1 MGMVIAMTVFSLV
14 GTILI
19 SFSMLPQTIVTMRT
33 KQTAELS
40 FGLYLLMG
48 FATFLIFFYGVG
60 LVMVPTN
67 IQELVRTAN
76 QTDGGFWFNKFHE
89 NFINA
94 LPDSKKVILGYL
106 VPGIAIIF
114 GELFCSVT
122 SFMIAF
128 VKIKNKKAAS
138 KLGITEA
145 EYIARTYPVVSHAK
159 ANLNNSEGESNE

>member
-1 MGMVIAMTVFSLV
+1 MALVITMTVFSLV

-67 IQELVRTAN
+67 LKELVKAAN
-76 QTDGGFWFNKFHE
+76 TDQKSFFFGKFTDA
-89 NFINA
+89 FIKSI
-94 LPDSKKVILGYL
+94 PDSKSIILGYI
-106 VPGIAIIF
+106 VPGSAILI
-114 GELFCSVT
+114 GEIFCSVT
-122 SFMIAF
+122 SFMIAY
-128 VKIKNKKAAS
+128 VKIKNKKAAA
-138 KLGITEA
+138 KLGITET
-145 EYIARTYPVVSHAK
+145 EYIARTYPIVAT
-159 ANLNNSEGESNE
+159 NNSIKGDANE